1 MGNKIDLLYEK
12 KDRIAA
18 GGGEKRIAK
27 QHDSGKLTARERLNY
42 LLDQGSF
49 VELDAFVESRYDA
62 KAPGDGVVTGY
73 GMIDGRLVYVFAQ
86 DFTVVGGSL
95 GEMHAKKICKVLD
108 LALKMGAPVIGL
120 NDSGG
125 ARIPEAVD
133 ALSGYGNIFFRNTI
147 ASGVESFAS
156 TQKKPCLTNWKLSY
170 AFAPFRAGST

>member
-1 MGNKIDLLYEK
+1 MEVNKIDLLYEK
-12 KDRIAA
+12 KDKIAA

-86 DFTVVGGSL
+86 DFTVVGGW
-95 GEMHAKKICKVLD
+95 AKC
-108 LALKMGAPVIGL
+108 MQRRY
-120 NDSGG
+120 
-125 ARIPEAVD
+125 AR
-133 ALSGYGNIFFRNTI
+133 
-147 ASGVESFAS
+147 
-156 TQKKPCLTNWKLSY
+156 CLTLRLKW
-170 AFAPFRAGST
+170 ARP

>member
-108 LALKMGAPVIGL
+108 LALK
-120 NDSGG
+120 SG
-125 ARIPEAVD
+125 
-133 ALSGYGNIFFRNTI
+133 
-147 ASGVESFAS
+147 
-156 TQKKPCLTNWKLSY
+156 
-170 AFAPFRAGST
+170 RA